1 MAKPKASALARQIAV
16 TKKIDVP
23 KALRL
28 RVTQGLSY
36 DEIGQVFNAT
46 GQAVRVAL
54 SKFLDIAD
62 NPEDLQAYREH
73 KSTVFET
80 VEHALLK
87 RLLVETANKR
97 VSIGD
102 LARALDVVGKHVRL
116 LQGQST
122 ENIGLLVKTLQ
133 AVHSDVDKA
142 LDPSKDKPKEP
153 ALDSE
158 SSSDSTNTT
167 GYSVEVVSEGVQP
180 VSSPPSS

>member
-1 MAKPKASALARQIAV
+1 VNLAKPKPTRVLAVQ
-16 TKKIDVP
+16 KKIDVP

-36 DEIGQVFNAT
+36 DEIGEVFGAT
-46 GQAVRVAL
+46 GQSVRVAL

-62 NPEDLQAYREH
+62 NPETLAAYREH
-73 KSTVFET
+73 KATVFET

-142 LDPSKDKPKEP
+142 LDSKDKAKEP

-158 SSSDSTNTT
+158 SSASVIEST
-167 GYSVEVVSEGVQP
+167 GSSAEVVSEGVDLA
-180 VSSPPSS
+180 STPPSS